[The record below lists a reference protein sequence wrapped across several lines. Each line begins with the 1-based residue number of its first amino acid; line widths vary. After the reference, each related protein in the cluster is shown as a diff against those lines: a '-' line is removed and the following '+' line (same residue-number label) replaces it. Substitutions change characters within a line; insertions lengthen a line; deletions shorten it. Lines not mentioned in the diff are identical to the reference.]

1 MSWESSTPLQYGR
14 PINSNPTVH
23 KLYAAKTFFSVEE
36 FALLLVGID
45 PTSFDGTELS
55 NKVKKE
61 KISGV
66 INLIW
71 EEIEEPPIDDNGFS
85 IGMPRLYGEE
95 MKHDGFSAATF
106 FEFCQKKKIE
116 VPFDWRPKEQE
127 KGYTIGQAVFN
138 IVQSLSPNGV
148 SQEAWEVKKFTDVSE
163 NLFAQFAGDIRFDK
177 ANFLAFMGGYSA
189 KNPDNLFNERQLL
202 FPREAFFKVWR
213 TNRRGMDVPRWF
225 ADLDKAE
232 KEKQPYEG
240 GAESEETT
248 APVTDMQ
255 SPKTAEVADGLMM
268 AAVPSVDD
276 IQLMSGVTVANIRAL
291 FDEDNPHYRPPL
303 AAAVWLWCSFE
314 SKGVPVGMTPKQE
327 AKRRLGAEI
336 PPAISTDWTDKA
348 DEEILK
354 MVNWRKKPKKE

>member
-36 FALLLVGID
+36 FVLLLVGID

-61 KISGV
+61 KVSGV

-71 EEIEEPPIDDNGFS
+71 EEIEEPPIDDNGFP

-148 SQEAWEVKKFTDVSE
+148 SQEVWEVKKFTDVSE

-202 FPREAFFKVWR
+202 FPREAFFEVWSAD
-213 TNRRGMDVPRWF
+213 RRGMDVPRWF
-225 ADLDKAE
+225 ADLEEARNEKATGRDTHNAVTPADVIP
-232 KEKQPYEG
+232 KPRDVSPTV
-240 GAESEETT
+240 AV
-248 APVTDMQ
+248 PV
-255 SPKTAEVADGLMM
+255 A
-268 AAVPSVDD
+268 PSVDAV
-276 IQLMSGVTVANIRAL
+276 QLISGVTVANIRAL
-291 FDEDNPHYRPPL
+291 FDKDNPRYRPPL

-354 MVNWRKKPKKE
+354 MVNWQKKPKKE

>member
-61 KISGV
+61 KVSGV

-127 KGYTIGQAVFN
+127 KGYTIQK
-138 IVQSLSPNGV
+138 IYRR
-148 SQEAWEVKKFTDVSE
+148 
-163 NLFAQFAGDIRFDK
+163 IRK
-177 ANFLAFMGGYSA
+177 SVCSVCGGYS
-189 KNPDNLFNERQLL
+189 FR
-202 FPREAFFKVWR
+202 
-213 TNRRGMDVPRWF
+213 
-225 ADLDKAE
+225 
-232 KEKQPYEG
+232 
-240 GAESEETT
+240 
-248 APVTDMQ
+248 
-255 SPKTAEVADGLMM
+255 
-268 AAVPSVDD
+268 
-276 IQLMSGVTVANIRAL
+276 
-291 FDEDNPHYRPPL
+291 
-303 AAAVWLWCSFE
+303 
-314 SKGVPVGMTPKQE
+314 
-327 AKRRLGAEI
+327 
-336 PPAISTDWTDKA
+336 
-348 DEEILK
+348 
-354 MVNWRKKPKKE
+354 

>member
-61 KISGV
+61 KVSGV

-148 SQEAWEVKKFTDVSE
+148 SQEVWEVKKFTDVSE

-268 AAVPSVDD
+268 AAVPSVDAV
-276 IQLMSGVTVANIRAL
+276 QLISGVTVANIRAL
-291 FDEDNPHYRPPL
+291 FDKDNPRYRPPL

-336 PPAISTDWTDKA
+336 PPAISTDWTDRA

-354 MVNWRKKPKKE
+354 MVNWQKKPKKE